1 MQAVARVS
9 RKGQVVIPAELR
21 KKLNITRLVVI
32 REEGGKVVMEPV
44 MSMEDA
50 FGIDGDKMRE
60 VAKEISRDRRA
71 EVESG
76 SP

>member
-1 MQAVARVS
+1 MPAVARVS

-21 KKLNITRLVVI
+21 KKLSITRLVVI
-32 REEGGKVVMEPV
+32 REEGGKIVMEPV

-50 FGIDGDKMRE
+50 FGIDGEKMRE
-60 VAKEISRDRRA
+60 IAREISGDRRA

-76 SP
+76 ST